1 MLALLL
7 LSSFAAASL
16 IKAQSGFAQQQTS
29 GNEAEQ
35 NSTSNLEETLAR
47 QLSEVFENTAAN
59 ETQPAANVSA
69 PKGEA
74 VGSNYFPQVD
84 VQAPTTANQGEIVTL
99 NGSTSSDPDGEQL
112 YYAWSQDSGIPV
124 ALNDDNQPIANFTAP
139 KVSENS
145 VLSFS
150 LLVED
155 EKGGMGKNTTYV
167 TVQATGMPQADAG
180 GDQTVDEG
188 VWVTL
193 DGEDSHDPNGGNLEY
208 SWIQTDGPDVDLQDA
223 SDPQAHFWSPYVYD
237 DEVLQFALT
246 VRNAEGNSGEDS
258 VSIKVNTDVDSNDQ
272 PHADA
277 GGDQT
282 VNEGEWVTLDGD
294 GSYDPDGEE
303 LDYSWT
309 QTDGP
314 DVDLEDDDQEEAHF
328 RAPAVSDDTS
338 LRFELR
344 VEDESGRSDEDSVT
358 VNVNEYDD
366 YNDDLPCVQT
376 YDTAQG
382 TYVTDCDDNDDDNIP
397 IIPPVCGPGETG
409 PNLHQHPNLQSVDQV
424 KQAPTVHHYL
434 QSVDQVKLAPTVHQ
448 HPNLQF
454 VDQVKLAPTVH
465 QHPSLQIVDQVK
477 QAPTVH
483 QHPSL
488 QIVDQVKQAPT
499 CTPSTQPE
507 KIEPR
512 PTQQDTQP
520 KKIESKPEKKVT
532 QQDQKPPKKTTTSE
546 HKSSR
551 PDSSPP
557 KPPQQKFKSSGS
569 HGGGGS
575 ERFGWFEPQEI
586 EILLILST
594 ERNTS
599 NKQVY
604 CPFKRC

>member
-1 MLALLL
+1 MGSRHVSLTSYKAIMLAVLL
-7 LSSFAAASL
+7 LSGFIAISL
-16 IKAQSGFAQQQTS
+16 GRTHGVLAQ
-29 GNEAEQ
+29 Q
-35 NSTSNLEETLAR
+35 NSTSNLEETLDR
-47 QLSEVFENTAAN
+47 QLSEVFENSASN

-69 PKGEA
+69 PKSEA
-74 VGSNYFPQVD
+74 VGSNFFPQVD
-84 VQAPTTANQGEIVTL
+84 VQGPTTVNQGQIVTL

-188 VWVTL
+188 EWVTL
-193 DGEDSHDPNGGNLEY
+193 DGEDSHDPNGDNLEY
-208 SWIQTDGPDVDLQDA
+208 SWIQTDGPDVDLQDT

-246 VRNAEGNSGEDS
+246 VRNAEGNSDEDS
-258 VSIKVNTDVDSNDQ
+258 VSVRVNTDVDSNDQ

-282 VNEGEWVTLDGD
+282 VDEGEWVTLDGD

-314 DVDLEDDDQEEAHF
+314 NVDLEDDDQEEAHF

-382 TYVTDCDDNDDDNIP
+382 TYVTDCDNNDDDNIP
-397 IIPPVCGPGETG
+397 IIPPVCVAGETGPNCPPLPPDCKPGETG
-409 PNLHQHPNLQSVDQV
+409 PNCPPLPPDCKPGQTGPNCPPLPPDCKPGQTGPNCTPLPPDCKPGQTGPNCPP
-424 KQAPTVHHYL
+424 APKPPVCGPGE
-434 QSVDQVKLAPTVHQ
+434 AG
-448 HPNLQF
+448 PNC
-454 VDQVKLAPTVH
+454 K
-465 QHPSLQIVDQVK
+465 
-477 QAPTVH
+477 
-483 QHPSL
+483 
-488 QIVDQVKQAPT
+488 
-499 CTPSTQPE
+499 PSTQPG

-512 PTQQDTQP
+512 PAKQDTQP
-520 KKIESKPEKKVT
+520 KKIEAKPQKKVT

-569 HGGGGS
+569 QGGGGS
-575 ERFGWFEPQEI
+575 GGG
-586 EILLILST
+586 SGGSGG
-594 ERNTS
+594 S
-599 NKQVY
+599 NL
-604 CPFKRC
+604 RR

>member
-1 MLALLL
+1 MGTRHVSLTSCKAIMLAILL
-7 LSSFAAASL
+7 LSGFIAISL
-16 IKAQSGFAQQQTS
+16 DRTHGVFAQ
-29 GNEAEQ
+29 Q

-47 QLSEVFENTAAN
+47 QLSEVFEDTAAN

-69 PKGEA
+69 PKSEA

-84 VQAPTTANQGEIVTL
+84 VQAPATVNQGEIVKL
-99 NGSTSSDPDGEQL
+99 NGSTSSDPDGERL

-124 ALNDDNQPIANFTAP
+124 ALNDDSQPIANFTAP

-167 TVQATGMPQADAG
+167 TVQATDKPHADAG

-188 VWVTL
+188 EWVTL
-193 DGEDSHDPNGGNLEY
+193 DGEDSSDPNGGNLEY
-208 SWIQTDGPDVDLQDA
+208 SWIQTGGPDVDLQDT

-237 DEVLQFALT
+237 DEELQFSLT
-246 VRNAEGNSGEDS
+246 VRNAEGNSDEDS
-258 VSIKVNTDVDSNDQ
+258 VSIRVNTDVDSNDQ

-277 GGDQT
+277 GGDQS
-282 VNEGEWVTLDGD
+282 VDEGEWVTLDGD

-376 YDTAQG
+376 YDTAHG
-382 TYVTDCDDNDDDNIP
+382 TYVTDCDNDNDNIP
-397 IIPPVCGPGETG
+397 IIPPVCGPGESGPNCTPLPPLCGPGETG
-409 PNLHQHPNLQSVDQV
+409 PNCPKPPVCNQGESGPNCTPLPPLCGPGESGPNCPKPPVCKPGQTGPNCPP
-424 KQAPTVHHYL
+424 APRPPVCKPGQTGPNCPP
-434 QSVDQVKLAPTVHQ
+434 APK
-448 HPNLQF
+448 PPLCG
-454 VDQVKLAPTVH
+454 PGE
-465 QHPSLQIVDQVK
+465 SG
-477 QAPTVH
+477 
-483 QHPSL
+483 
-488 QIVDQVKQAPT
+488 PT
-499 CTPSTQPE
+499 CKPITQPG

-512 PTQQDTQP
+512 PTKQDTQP
-520 KKIESKPEKKVT
+520 KKIEPKPEKKMT
-532 QQDQKPPKKTTTSE
+532 KQTQKPPKKITSSE
-546 HKSSR
+546 HKISK
-551 PDSSPP
+551 PDSKPP

-575 ERFGWFEPQEI
+575 GGGGGSKLR
-586 EILLILST
+586 
-594 ERNTS
+594 R
-599 NKQVY
+599 
-604 CPFKRC
+604 

>member
-1 MLALLL
+1 MIALLL

-16 IKAQSGFAQQQTS
+16 IKAQIGFAQQQTS

-59 ETQPAANVSA
+59 ETQPTANISA
-69 PKGEA
+69 PKSEA
-74 VGSNYFPQVD
+74 VGTNYFPQVD
-84 VQAPTTANQGEIVTL
+84 VQAPTTVNQGEIVTL

-188 VWVTL
+188 EWVTL

-246 VRNAEGNSGEDS
+246 VRNAEGNSDEDS
-258 VSIKVNTDVDSNDQ
+258 VSIRVNTDVDSNGQ

-282 VNEGEWVTLDGD
+282 VDEGEWVTLDGD

-409 PNLHQHPNLQSVDQV
+409 PN
-424 KQAPTVHHYL
+424 
-434 QSVDQVKLAPTVHQ
+434 
-448 HPNLQF
+448 
-454 VDQVKLAPTVH
+454 
-465 QHPSLQIVDQVK
+465 
-477 QAPTVH
+477 
-483 QHPSL
+483 
-488 QIVDQVKQAPT
+488 
-499 CTPSTQPE
+499 CTPLPPVCGPGETGPNCPPAPPKPPVCGPGETGPNCTPTTQPG
-507 KIEPR
+507 KFEPR
-512 PTQQDTQP
+512 PTNQDTQP
-520 KKIESKPEKKVT
+520 KKIEPKPEKKVT
-532 QQDQKPPKKTTTSE
+532 KQDQKPPKKTTSSE
-546 HKSSR
+546 HKSSK

-575 ERFGWFEPQEI
+575 GG
-586 EILLILST
+586 SGG
-594 ERNTS
+594 S
-599 NKQVY
+599 NL
-604 CPFKRC
+604 RR